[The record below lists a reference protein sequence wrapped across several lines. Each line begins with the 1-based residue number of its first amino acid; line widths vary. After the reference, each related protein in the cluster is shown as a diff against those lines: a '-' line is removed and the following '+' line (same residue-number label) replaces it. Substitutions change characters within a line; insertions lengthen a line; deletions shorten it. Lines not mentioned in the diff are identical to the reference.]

1 MQLLVLCT
9 EQSKLIISSWVAYTR
24 KEAGVIYYAF
34 PDQWCMDLP
43 TWKLSRLA
51 SLVMEARAR
60 NEKQQTI
67 LVLGRKKIYS
77 QAKNQRD
84 KVTVIIKGNYKFPRS
99 RIQFASR
106 PWRRGITEQDFTQA
120 SQTLIGSNRVKTKEK
135 LYIMKPKGG
144 KRVKI
149 ARHVKLLTL
158 NLWHGCQPIWTE
170 NLQ

>member
-1 MQLLVLCT
+1 
-9 EQSKLIISSWVAYTR
+9 
-24 KEAGVIYYAF
+24 
-34 PDQWCMDLP
+34 
-43 TWKLSRLA
+43 
-51 SLVMEARAR
+51 MEARAR
-60 NEKQQTI
+60 NGKQQTI

-77 QAKNQRD
+77 QAKNQRK

-106 PWRRGITEQDFTQA
+106 PCNFRRRGITEQDFTQA

-158 NLWHGCQPIWTE
+158 NL
-170 NLQ
+170 